1 MPTGIIIQIP
11 SGSKKTYFIK
21 HLSSSDKKKWL
32 DGEKILKRAG
42 INNKL
47 DLWYNDN
54 LDESINKINKIKKI
68 FNLITKKGLNI
79 FFSGNPLKM
88 KTDVIVITDANER
101 WKYHKLNKT
110 NGKWAPSDGLFAL
123 EQQSYDKA
131 AHIIPIVINGDIP
144 NIKTLKSLNF
154 HINFNEKLNNQ
165 FITK

>member
-11 SGSKKTYFIK
+11 SGSNKTYFIK

-79 FFSGNPLKM
+79 FFFRKSIK
-88 KTDVIVITDANER
+88 
-101 WKYHKLNKT
+101 NK
-110 NGKWAPSDGLFAL
+110 NRC
-123 EQQSYDKA
+123 YY
-131 AHIIPIVINGDIP
+131 
-144 NIKTLKSLNF
+144 
-154 HINFNEKLNNQ
+154 NNRC
-165 FITK
+165 K